1 MIHKE
6 LHYLTEF
13 GFLLSA
19 LIMYIWNIKYLYPIT
34 LLFYILYV
42 LSTTMQI
49 YIHIS
54 KGLSIKSALK
64 QYASDIF
71 TIAAPAFAACIIAIQ
86 KILN

>member
-1 MIHKE
+1 MIYKK

-19 LIMYIWNIKYLYPIT
+19 LIMYIWNITYLFPIT
-34 LLFYILYV
+34 FLFYILYA
-42 LSTTMQI
+42 LSTAILI

-54 KGLSIKSALK
+54 KGLSIKFALK
-64 QYASDIF
+64 QYAPDIC
-71 TIAAPAFAACIIAIQ
+71 TIAVPAFAACIITIQ